1 MALQTYPGSDGL
13 YAVDW
18 ELLMRICRSHVRARA
33 TFNNAQRVVLE
44 EHLIGPT
51 VYAVNVNW
59 DAVRADV
66 ERDSRAVYE
75 GLRRTAQASMS
86 RAASIVR
93 QMVDETRYYKDRFS
107 ELQRE
112 VTRTSMENIDSS
124 VERLGT
130 TVAVLREVRDYSAE
144 FVLVSAGFVS
154 GGATL
159 AAVGTGSL
167 LKGTA
172 KWEDSGSFAAGVATA
187 STELLFSII
196 PVKLKVAGVSQ
207 INQKIAA
214 LVLAHAKI
222 PAEMYKAA
230 VEGKPIISGVIAGG
244 LKFQDPAGLELLK
257 NYATKDTTSDKLRMV
272 ALAATA
278 VVKLARNA
286 GVKKVQQMAMSGAGT
301 RPGMKS
307 PAPSPVPPPMP
318 HLGAGIVDL
327 VAFDASCIGD
337 YAICRM

>member
-130 TVAVLREVRDYSAE
+130 TVAVLREVRDILRS
-144 FVLVSAGFVS
+144 SCWCRQ
-154 GGATL
+154 
-159 AAVGTGSL
+159 GS
-167 LKGTA
+167 
-172 KWEDSGSFAAGVATA
+172 
-187 STELLFSII
+187 
-196 PVKLKVAGVSQ
+196 
-207 INQKIAA
+207 
-214 LVLAHAKI
+214 
-222 PAEMYKAA
+222 
-230 VEGKPIISGVIAGG
+230 
-244 LKFQDPAGLELLK
+244 
-257 NYATKDTTSDKLRMV
+257 
-272 ALAATA
+272 
-278 VVKLARNA
+278 
-286 GVKKVQQMAMSGAGT
+286 
-301 RPGMKS
+301 
-307 PAPSPVPPPMP
+307 
-318 HLGAGIVDL
+318 
-327 VAFDASCIGD
+327 
-337 YAICRM
+337 